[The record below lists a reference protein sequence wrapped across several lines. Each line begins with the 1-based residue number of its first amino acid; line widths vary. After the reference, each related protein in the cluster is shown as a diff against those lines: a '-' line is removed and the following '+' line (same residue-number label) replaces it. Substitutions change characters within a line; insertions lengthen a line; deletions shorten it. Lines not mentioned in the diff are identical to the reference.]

1 MNVTELHQRLIAAA
15 RANPPSDR
23 VPYAFEKR
31 IMARLAALPALD
43 GWAQWSRAMWR
54 AVAPCVVMALLV
66 AVWMYFTPKTDNAPV
81 DLSQDFD
88 NTLLV
93 AVDNANNYSE

>member
-1 MNVTELHQRLIAAA
+1 MNVTELHKRLIAAA

-23 VPYAFEKR
+23 TPYAFEKR
-31 IMARLAALPALD
+31 IMARLAALPVQD
-43 GWAQWSRAMWR
+43 DWAQWSRALWR
-54 AVAPCVVMALLV
+54 AVTPCVAIALLLG
-66 AVWMYFTPKTDNAPV
+66 VWIYFAPRADNAPV

-93 AVDNANNYSE
+93 AVDNANDYPE

>member
-1 MNVTELHQRLIAAA
+1 MNIAELHKRLIAAA
-15 RANPPSDR
+15 RANPPGDR

-31 IMARLAALPALD
+31 VMARLAALPAVD
-43 GWAQWSRAMWR
+43 EWAFWSHALWR
-54 AVAPCVVMALLV
+54 AVAPCVMVALLLG
-66 AVWMYFTPKTDNAPV
+66 AWTYFAQRSDTASV

-93 AVDNANNYSE
+93 AVDNANNYSW